1 MTLKGRTAIVTGGT
15 RGIGRAIAA
24 RFLGEGM
31 AVAICG
37 RSAASVQGSVEALAS
52 SCGGKIC
59 GIQADI
65 SRLADVERLFAF
77 ADQELGGVDIL
88 VNNAGIAMFRPTAEM
103 AAEQWERSLAVNL
116 SSVFYCCREAIK
128 RFRRHGGD
136 GFIVNIGSLLG
147 KTAVAGGAAYCAS
160 KFGLNGLSEA
170 MLLDCRDEGI
180 GVCTIL
186 PGSVDTEL
194 FGAPIGAEWKM
205 HPEDVAQMVTTIL
218 EMPQRTLVSR
228 VEMRPLRPPK

>member
-1 MTLKGRTAIVTGGT
+1 MTLRGRTALVTGGT
-15 RGIGRAIAA
+15 RGVGRAIAS
-24 RFLGEGM
+24 RLVREGV

-37 RSAASVQGSVEALAS
+37 RSADAVARTVKEIATS
-52 SCGGKIC
+52 GGEIT
-59 GIQADI
+59 GIA
-65 SRLADVERLFAF
+65 ADVAKLDSVRQLFAF
-77 ADQELGGVDIL
+77 VDEKLGGLDIL
-88 VNNAGIAMFRPTAEM
+88 VNNAGIALLGH
-103 AAEQWERSLAVNL
+103 AADLNSEQWEQSLATNL
-116 SSVFYCCREAIK
+116 SGVFYCCREAIA
-128 RFRRHGGD
+128 RFRQRGG

-170 MLLDCRDEGI
+170 LLLDSRQENI

-186 PGSVDTEL
+186 PGSIDTEL
-194 FGAPIGAEWKM
+194 FGARAGGDWKM
-205 HPEDVAQMVTTIL
+205 HPEDIAQMIIAVL